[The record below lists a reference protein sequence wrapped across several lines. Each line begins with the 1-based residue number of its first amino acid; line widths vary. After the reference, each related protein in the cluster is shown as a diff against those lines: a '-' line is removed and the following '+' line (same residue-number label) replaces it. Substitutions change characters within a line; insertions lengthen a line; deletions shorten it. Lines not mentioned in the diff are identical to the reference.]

1 MRALYDPFLHGS
13 KRHIGSE
20 VFVSFA
26 LGPLDCHPYHHSHLI
41 SDLLQFDILG
51 MSVRHCHILLH
62 LYPNLFLNFLLHIF
76 IIFRIPFHFLL
87 SSSIFISLH
96 ERQLLWCTSPVIG
109 HCSCRYRI
117 ESPCS
122 HDSPIFDIVH
132 TGVWHYLLGI

>member
-20 VFVSFA
+20 FFVSFA

-41 SDLLQFDILG
+41 SDLLQFGILG

-62 LYPNLFLNFLLHIF
+62 LYPSLFLNFLLHLF

-87 SSSIFISLH
+87 SSSRFMNDNFFGVH
-96 ERQLLWCTSPVIG
+96 HPLL
-109 HCSCRYRI
+109 
-117 ESPCS
+117 
-122 HDSPIFDIVH
+122 DIVH
-132 TGVWHYLLGI
+132 VDIELSHLAHTILRYLTLCTQGFSIIY